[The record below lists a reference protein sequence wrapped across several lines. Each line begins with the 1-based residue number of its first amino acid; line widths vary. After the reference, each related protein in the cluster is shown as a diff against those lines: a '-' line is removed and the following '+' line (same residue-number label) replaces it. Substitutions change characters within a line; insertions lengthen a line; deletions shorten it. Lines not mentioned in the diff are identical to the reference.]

1 MVLLKIL
8 VIIGLLRVKR
18 NEKIYAATESIFLA
32 SSVFPNNEQQIIDV
46 FLEPCQTY
54 KMGVFNKKVN
64 SF

>member
-1 MVLLKIL
+1 MVLLKIS

-18 NEKIYAATESIFLA
+18 NEKIYTATESIFLA
-32 SSVFPNNEQQIIDV
+32 SSVFPNNEQHIDV

-54 KMGVFNKKVN
+54 KLGVFNKKVN